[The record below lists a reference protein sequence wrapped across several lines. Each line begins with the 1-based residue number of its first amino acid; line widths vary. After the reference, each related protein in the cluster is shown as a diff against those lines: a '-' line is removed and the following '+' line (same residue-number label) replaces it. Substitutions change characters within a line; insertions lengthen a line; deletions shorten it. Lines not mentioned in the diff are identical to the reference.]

1 MPLKKL
7 QLKSGVNRE
16 GTRYSTEGGWF
27 SCDKIRFRSGQPEKI
42 GGWQQVIN
50 NQFLGVC
57 RSLWSWAALSGVRYV
72 GLGTNLKYYIA
83 LAGGGLYND
92 VTPIR
97 ASVTINNNPF
107 ALTASPT
114 VTVTDTAHGC
124 ITGDFVT
131 FSGAVDIGGV
141 GTNVTAAVLN
151 QEYQVTVIDANTYT
165 ITLSVTPNATAIAG
179 SPGGGAAVVAAYQIN
194 VGDEIQT
201 VLTGW
206 GGGGWGLGGWGVGA
220 TSTTSI
226 RIWNHDNFGEDLI
239 FGPIDGPMYYWDQTA
254 GLTTRGVALTSLSGA
269 SDVPTVQHLLSISDT
284 SRFVLAFGCNDY
296 GSATQDTML
305 IRWSDQESAV
315 NWTPAATN
323 QAGSVRLSHGSRIE
337 AVAQVRQEFLVWTDT
352 ALYSLQYLG
361 PPVVWGTQLLSDNTS
376 IVSDRAWAT
385 AAGVTYWMGN
395 GKFYRYDGR
404 VETLVCDLRQYVFSD
419 FNVNQ
424 SQQVFASTNEQF
436 NEIWWFY
443 CSANSTVVD
452 RYLIYNYIEKSWYYG
467 NLGRTAWIDTS
478 VSSDVPM
485 ATDYNRRLLNH
496 ETGVDDNAT
505 TTTLPIAAFIT
516 SSEFDIDDGH
526 NLGFVWRVI
535 PDVNFTGSTA
545 VSPTMN
551 LTLLPLQNSGSG
563 YTRGVVPVA
572 SVTSDMSVA
581 GENSYPVVR
590 SATVPVDQYTGQVN
604 IRVRGRQMSIKAESS
619 QIGVQWQ
626 LGSPRIDIR
635 PDGRKS

>member
-1 MPLKKL
+1 
-7 QLKSGVNRE
+7 
-16 GTRYSTEGGWF
+16 
-27 SCDKIRFRSGQPEKI
+27 
-42 GGWQQVIN
+42 
-50 NQFLGVC
+50 
-57 RSLWSWAALSGVRYV
+57 
-72 GLGTNLKYYIA
+72 
-83 LAGGGLYND
+83 
-92 VTPIR
+92 
-97 ASVTINNNPF
+97 
-107 ALTASPT
+107 
-114 VTVTDTAHGC
+114 
-124 ITGDFVT
+124 
-131 FSGAVDIGGV
+131 
-141 GTNVTAAVLN
+141 
-151 QEYQVTVIDANTYT
+151 
-165 ITLSVTPNATAIAG
+165 
-179 SPGGGAAVVAAYQIN
+179 
-194 VGDEIQT
+194 
-201 VLTGW
+201 
-206 GGGGWGLGGWGVGA
+206 
-220 TSTTSI
+220 
-226 RIWNHDNFGEDLI
+226 
-239 FGPIDGPMYYWDQTA
+239 MYYWDQTA

-269 SDVPTVQHLLSISDT
+269 SDVPTVQHLLTVSDT

-296 GSATQDTML
+296 GSSAQDTML

-361 PPVVWGTQLLSDNTS
+361 PPIVWGTQLLSDNTS

-424 SQQVFASTNEQF
+424 TQQVFASTNEQF

-443 CSANSTVVD
+443 CSASSTVVD
-452 RYLIYNYIEKSWYYG
+452 RYVIYNYIEKAWYYG
-467 NLGRTAWIDTS
+467 MMGRTAWIDTS
-478 VSSDVPM
+478 VASDVPM

-505 TTTLPIAAFIT
+505 TTTLPIEAYIT

-526 NLGFVWRVI
+526 NFGFVWRVI

-581 GENSYPVVR
+581 GENSFPVVR
-590 SATVPVDQYTGQVN
+590 SATVPIDQYTGQVN

>member
-1 MPLKKL
+1 MLKRV
-7 QLKSGVNRE
+7 QLKPCVNRE

-42 GGWQQVIN
+42 GGWQQITN
-50 NQFLGVC
+50 LQFLGIC
-57 RSLWSWAALSGVRYV
+57 RSLWAWASLAGLRYV

-83 LAGGGLYND
+83 LAGGGAYND

-97 ASVTINNNPF
+97 KTVNPMLGPNPPGTGNPF
-107 ALTASPT
+107 LANGTTT
-114 VTVTDTAHGC
+114 VTVTDVAHGC
-124 ITGDFVT
+124 VTGDFVT
-131 FSGAVDIGGV
+131 FSGS
-141 GTNVTAAVLN
+141 TTAIFNA
-151 QEYQVTVIDANTYT
+151 EYQVTVLTVDTYT
-165 ITLSVTPNATAIAG
+165 ITLSTTLSAG
-179 SPGGGAAVVAAYQIN
+179 SYGGAAVIAAYQIN
-194 VGDEIQT
+194 VGDETQT
-201 VLTGW
+201 VLSGW
-206 GGGGWGLGGWGVGA
+206 GGGGWGLGGWGVGS
-220 TSTTSI
+220 TSTSSI

-239 FGPIDGPMYYWDQTA
+239 YGPLDGPMYYWDQTS

-269 SDVPTVQHLLSISDT
+269 SDVPTVQHLLTVSDT

-296 GSATQDTML
+296 GSSTQDTML

-337 AVAQVRQEFLVWTDT
+337 AIAQVRQEFLVWTDT

-361 PPVVWGTQLLSDNTS
+361 PPIVWGTQLLSDNTS

-424 SQQVFASTNEQF
+424 TQQVFASTNEQF

-443 CSANSTVVD
+443 CSSDSTVVD
-452 RYLIYNYIEKSWYYG
+452 RYVIYNYVEKGWYYG
-467 NLGRTAWIDTS
+467 NLGRTAWIDTT

-485 ATDYNRRLLNH
+485 TADYNSRLLYQ

-505 TTTLPIAAFIT
+505 VTTLPIEAFIT

-545 VSPTMN
+545 TSPTMN

-563 YTRGVVPVA
+563 YTRGTVPVP
-572 SVTSDMSVA
+572 SVTTDMSVA
-581 GENSYPVVR
+581 GDNSYPVVR
-590 SATVPVDQYTGQVN
+590 STTVPIDQYTGQVN
-604 IRVRGRQMSIKAESS
+604 IRVRGRQMSIKAASD

>member
-1 MPLKKL
+1 VVANVYDDIYLDL
-7 QLKSGVNRE
+7 
-16 GTRYSTEGGWF
+16 
-27 SCDKIRFRSGQPEKI
+27 
-42 GGWQQVIN
+42 
-50 NQFLGVC
+50 
-57 RSLWSWAALSGVRYV
+57 
-72 GLGTNLKYYIA
+72 
-83 LAGGGLYND
+83 
-92 VTPIR
+92 
-97 ASVTINNNPF
+97 
-107 ALTASPT
+107 
-114 VTVTDTAHGC
+114 
-124 ITGDFVT
+124 DFVT
-131 FSGAVDIGGV
+131 PDYEIWETAETAV
-141 GTNVTAAVLN
+141 
-151 QEYQVTVIDANTYT
+151 
-165 ITLSVTPNATAIAG
+165 AT
-179 SPGGGAAVVAAYQIN
+179 YQIN

-201 VLTGW
+201 TLTGW
-206 GGGGWGLGGWGVGA
+206 GGGGWGLGGWGVGV

-239 FGPIDGPMYYWDQTA
+239 FGPLDGPMYYWDQSA
-254 GLTTRGVALTSLSGA
+254 GLTTRGVALTSLPGA
-269 SDVPTVQHLLSISDT
+269 SDVPTVQHLLTVSDT

-315 NWTPAATN
+315 NWTPVATN
-323 QAGSVRLSHGSRIE
+323 QAGSVRVSHGSRIE

-361 PPVVWGTQLLSDNTS
+361 PPIVWGTQILSDNTS

-404 VETLVCDLRQYVFSD
+404 VETLVCDLRQYVFND

-424 SQQVFASTNEQF
+424 SQQVFSSTNEQF

-443 CSANSTVVD
+443 CSADSTVVD
-452 RYLIYNYIEKSWYYG
+452 RYVIYNYIEKGWYYG

-485 ATDYNRRLLNH
+485 AADYNSRLLFQ

-505 TTTLPIAAFIT
+505 TTTLPIEAFIT

-581 GENSYPVVR
+581 GENSFPVVR
-590 SATVPVDQYTGQVN
+590 SATVPIDQYTGQVN